1 ASGSPRARRG
11 WSRRAPEPVAMG
23 RPGGGYP
30 WSWAIYRWIDGQ
42 PYADELIADERQ
54 AARDLAGFVTGL
66 RRADTAGAPGA
77 GRRPLGELDAPPRA
91 AIESAG
97 DDIDRDAVTSAWDRA
112 LEA

>member
-23 RPGGGYP
+23 QPGGGYP
-30 WSWAIYRWIDGQ
+30 WSWAIYRWIEGQ

-54 AARDLAGFVTGL
+54 AARVLAGFVAGL
-66 RRADTAGAPGA
+66 RRGDTAGAPRA
-77 GRRPLGELDAPPRA
+77 GRRPLRELDPATRA

-97 DDIDRDAVTSAWDRA
+97 DDIDRDAA
-112 LEA
+112 